1 MRLISLLP
9 ALLFYTLFLAGCST
23 AAAVL
28 PDAVTPDRIDPRE
41 RPFRPRSDY
50 PIPPNVDSLIG
61 PEDCQGSQLAAQ
73 QFELPDYPVGA
84 YARGLQGWVVV
95 RFHVYD
101 TGNTHR
107 VRVARSVPSGRF
119 DGTAVEAVENWRFQ
133 NLPEGT
139 ALTNCV
145 VLFEFRMGQVRI
157 R

>member
-1 MRLISLLP
+1 MRLLVLIPILLLAACSSLP
-9 ALLFYTLFLAGCST
+9 
-23 AAAVL
+23 AAVL
-28 PDAVTPDRIDPRE
+28 PDAVTPARLDPLE

-50 PIPPNVDSLIG
+50 PVPPNVEALIG
-61 PEDCQGSQLAAQ
+61 PEDCQGSSLRAQ
-73 QFELPDYPVGA
+73 EFELPAYPAGA

-101 TGNTHR
+101 SGNTHR

-119 DGTAVEAVENWRFQ
+119 DGAAVEAVENWRFQ
-133 NLPEGT
+133 NLAEGT
-139 ALTNCV
+139 ALSNCV